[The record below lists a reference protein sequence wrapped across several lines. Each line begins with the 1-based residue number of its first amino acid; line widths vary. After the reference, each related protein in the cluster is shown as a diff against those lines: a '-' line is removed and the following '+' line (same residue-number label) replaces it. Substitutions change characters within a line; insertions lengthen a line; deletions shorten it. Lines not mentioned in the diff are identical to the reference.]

1 MMMQLDRIV
10 IVGGS
15 LGGLRAAQTL
25 RGKGFAGAIAVI
37 GEETAA
43 AYNRPPLS
51 KAVLRGDMDLTDVL
65 LDAPDSLDIEWR
77 RGSPA
82 TALDLRSRILKTAQG
97 DEISWDGLVLA
108 TGVKPR
114 IPSIP
119 GVCLE
124 GVHFLRTFEDAKR
137 LREDLRPGARLTII
151 GAGFIGCEIAAS
163 ARALGLEVTVVD
175 PAERPLSRVLAPEL
189 AASIAELHRTNGVEF
204 RLQRSVTSISGAERA
219 MRVVLDDGTSV
230 PSDVIVVGVGSI
242 PAADWLRGSGLE
254 VADGVLCDE
263 TCRALGGDG
272 RVVAAGDVAN
282 WPHEGYGGRRM
293 RVEHWSQ
300 AGEQAEAAATA
311 LLQPDWNSPFR
322 PVLSLWSDQYDRK
335 LQVLGAPWL
344 GDRTKVTQGS
354 LNDTRFFAECFDGE
368 RLVGVVAMN
377 MPGKIAGARRRI
389 EASMTP
395 PGSAAA
401 ERVRGIA

>member
-25 RGKGFAGAIAVI
+25 RDKGFAGAIAVI

-151 GAGFIGCEIAAS
+151 GAGFIGCEIAAG
-163 ARALGLEVTVVD
+163 AR
-175 PAERPLSRVLAPEL
+175 
-189 AASIAELHRTNGVEF
+189 
-204 RLQRSVTSISGAERA
+204 
-219 MRVVLDDGTSV
+219 
-230 PSDVIVVGVGSI
+230 
-242 PAADWLRGSGLE
+242 
-254 VADGVLCDE
+254 
-263 TCRALGGDG
+263 LGGDCG
-272 RVVAAGDVAN
+272 RPCRTSSVSGAG
-282 WPHEGYGGRRM
+282 P
-293 RVEHWSQ
+293 
-300 AGEQAEAAATA
+300 
-311 LLQPDWNSPFR
+311 
-322 PVLSLWSDQYDRK
+322 
-335 LQVLGAPWL
+335 
-344 GDRTKVTQGS
+344 
-354 LNDTRFFAECFDGE
+354 
-368 RLVGVVAMN
+368 
-377 MPGKIAGARRRI
+377 
-389 EASMTP
+389 
-395 PGSAAA
+395 
-401 ERVRGIA
+401 